1 MEFRTKSHGVGL
13 KSHGLV
19 WNLTGWFEIS
29 RVGLKSH
36 RLVWNLTGFIWNL
49 TGFFWNLAGFVWN
62 LTGFVWNLM
71 GFFWITW
78 GHLKYHRFLYLIKKI
93 GNCRGASSLQQPS
106 INLVVKSPLGL
117 ERPSS
122 IWISISIVA
131 LSLAYFC
138 WNLPLLSPNTTHGDR
153 GSRPKGKFDIQI
165 EQGPSTLKAALI
177 LTVYKSENYY
187 CGI

>member
-36 RLVWNLTGFIWNL
+36 RVCLKSHGVRLKSHRVRLKSHGVLLNHMRSSEISQVFIFKKKLELPGPQTAFTSPHSIWMSNL
-49 TGFFWNLAGFVWN
+49 
-62 LTGFVWNLM
+62 
-71 GFFWITW
+71 
-78 GHLKYHRFLYLIKKI
+78 
-93 GNCRGASSLQQPS
+93 
-106 INLVVKSPLGL
+106 PLGL
-117 ERPSS
+117 ERPSL

-131 LSLAYFC
+131 LSLVHFC
-138 WNLPLLSPNTTHGDR
+138 WNLPLLSPNTTHTDR

-177 LTVYKSENYY
+177 FTVYKSENY
-187 CGI
+187 